1 MAGDPACRAACFRL
15 IDGDPAAPFLVLI
28 AITLAA
34 GLGLERLET
43 ETEMYTREASLMVSL
58 SWLYVGLLGAL
69 PFVIAGPFNS

>member
-34 GLGLERLET
+34 GRGLERLET

>member
-15 IDGDPAAPFLVLI
+15 IDGDPAAPFLVPI

>member
-1 MAGDPACRAACFRL
+1 M
-15 IDGDPAAPFLVLI
+15 
-28 AITLAA
+28 TLAA
-34 GLGLERLET
+34 GRGLERLET

>member
-1 MAGDPACRAACFRL
+1 MAGDPACRAACFTL
-15 IDGDPAAPFLVLI
+15 IDGDPSDPFLVPI